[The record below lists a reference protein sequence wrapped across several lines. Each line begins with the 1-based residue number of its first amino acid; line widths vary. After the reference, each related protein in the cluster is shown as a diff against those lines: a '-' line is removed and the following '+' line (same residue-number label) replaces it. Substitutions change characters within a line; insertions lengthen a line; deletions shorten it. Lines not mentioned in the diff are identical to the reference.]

1 MLQYGESEGPGDW
14 LTNEAREIGYNAIN
28 IKINYLQNMFT
39 FQVGNKWVLYV
50 IQIEWQQFEWRMVKI
65 EIKLFLT
72 MHDLGK
78 VFCDINWSN
87 WSNNILLYLM

>member
-50 IQIEWQQFEWRMVKI
+50 IQIE
-65 EIKLFLT
+65 
-72 MHDLGK
+72 
-78 VFCDINWSN
+78 
-87 WSNNILLYLM
+87 